1 MVKHGIG
8 ERVNC
13 SVCKGQLIW
22 DYERGEIVCAKC
34 GLIVDQLTTLEAEE
48 YRVPTATRDDN
59 VIRGLKNEK
68 RSVVSSKH
76 RYMLKLYNECKRI
89 VKNKP
94 WLEVDYDKVLRTGK
108 FVMSIHAKVSTE
120 VRRNIEILGYWDI
133 LRKGL
138 EFIGSVNPAFLA
150 RTERSKY
157 ALAYI
162 VARKLESGKH
172 PSCEEV
178 TRIFKVSTTSY
189 KRLCALANKLMVA
202 ADKLHVGQSLNSS

>member
-1 MVKHGIG
+1 M
-8 ERVNC
+8 NC

-22 DYERGEIVCAKC
+22 DYERGEIVCTKC

-48 YRVPTATRDDN
+48 YRVTAGNRDDH
-59 VIRGLKNEK
+59 VVKKLKNEK
-68 RSVVSSKH
+68 RSVVSSKYK
-76 RYMLKLYNECKRI
+76 YMLKLYNECKRI
-89 VKNKP
+89 VRNKP
-94 WLEVDYDKVLRTGK
+94 WLEIDYDKVLRTGK
-108 FVMSIHAKVSTE
+108 FVMSIHARVSTE
-120 VRRNIEILGYWDI
+120 VRKNVEILGYWDI

-162 VARKLESGKH
+162 VARKLETGKH

-189 KRLCALANKLMVA
+189 KRLCVLANKLIVA
-202 ADKLHVGQSLNSS
+202 ADKLRVDHSLNSS